1 MEETNQ
7 LSKRLNVFRKVREA
21 ISGRLVPRN
30 LRRKARTEEPWARIR
45 ERKGCKTLVWGMGDG
60 KTFGSIPLD
69 SEVAFSVDAEGV
81 NLRSGNGDCDP
92 VLIGSPG
99 NETGNAVL
107 ARKIEK
113 LFRKPEIP
121 SWIVWTLVA
130 ALVLAGTVLMV
141 GSGFSGLGHLASL
154 SPELSGPGG
163 GTLPEVSDIPSSM
176 SSGLTCHT
184 H

>member
-7 LSKRLNVFRKVREA
+7 ISKRLNVFRKVREA

-113 LFRKPEIP
+113 LFRKPGVP
-121 SWIVWTLVA
+121 PWIVWGAMVA
-130 ALVLAGTVLMV
+130 FVLSGTVLMV
-141 GSGFSGLGHLASL
+141 GSGFSGLGHLAFL
-154 SPELSGPGG
+154 SPELSGSGG